1 MRLPFIV
8 IVVTY
13 AIAITGLLIIPGVD
27 DQGNLYHLT
36 IFEAF
41 YFISYTAT
49 TIGFGE
55 LPYAFTHGQQIWVSM
70 SIYVTVLGWFYG
82 IGTLITLLQDRVFL
96 SEIALSRFKRSVK
109 NIKEDFVIILGYSE
123 TTSIIIKRLLNS
135 NMRVVVIEQDPQKAD
150 YLHLEG
156 FVPHVPV
163 LIKDVHNTTSLEF
176 AGVKSYH
183 CKGII
188 SLLDSHILN
197 LRVTLAS
204 KILNP
209 YVRVAVKSAT
219 DNQSGN
225 LYDAGADIVEN
236 PFSLISSQIH
246 MALTAP
252 SLFKLKNWLYKIGTL
267 DSKTFIIPNNK
278 IIICGYGRFG
288 KKLYKMFV
296 SNHIYPTIIEENEER
311 IQQAHEDNIQNFIC
325 GNAEDKSC
333 LLEANIE
340 DTNLIIIGT
349 NNDTTNLSI
358 VSTVKKLN
366 KKTLIIARENELLD
380 FSIFSYAKIDHIF
393 LPDRILIHKT
403 TNAIINPLSDIM
415 IQLISK
421 KDELWGQQ
429 LLSSLMKNID
439 SNPII
444 FELTLSQYETIE
456 VYKYLSNN
464 ENTLTLDTLS
474 SSRRDRNKRNN
485 LFPLLLVREKENL
498 LLPSADIQLKI
509 NDKILFACDKN
520 AKEDF
525 DYITNNIYE
534 FHYIITGEEKNYFT
548 KFINFNIKGTK

>member
-1 MRLPFIV
+1 MRLPFTV
-8 IVVTY
+8 IVLTY
-13 AIAITGLLIIPGVD
+13 AIAMTGLFIIPGVD
-27 DQGNLYHLT
+27 DQGNPYNLT
-36 IFEAF
+36 IFESF
-41 YFISYTAT
+41 YFITYTAT

-55 LPYAFTHGQQIWVSM
+55 LPYTFTHAQKIWVSM

-82 IGTLITLLQDRVFL
+82 IGALVSLLQDKVFL
-96 SEIALSRFKRSVK
+96 SEIALSRFKRAVK
-109 NIKEDFVIILGYSE
+109 NIKEDFVIILGYNE

-163 LIKDVHNTTSLEF
+163 LVKDVHNTTSLEF
-176 AGVKSYH
+176 AGIRSLH
-183 CKGII
+183 CKGIV

-209 YVRVAVKSAT
+209 YIRVAVKSST

-236 PFSLISSQIH
+236 PFAIITSQIQ
-246 MALTAP
+246 MALMAP

-267 DSKTFIIPNNK
+267 DAKTFSIPNDK

-288 KKLYKMFV
+288 KTLYEMFV
-296 SNHIYPTIIEENEER
+296 SYDIHPTIIDENEQR
-311 IQQAHEDNIQNFIC
+311 IAEAHENQVQNVIM

-333 LLEANIE
+333 LEEANIK

-349 NNDTTNLSI
+349 DNDTTNLSI
-358 VSTVKKLN
+358 VSTVKKMN
-366 KKTLIIARENELLD
+366 SDTIIITRENELLD
-380 FSIFSYAKIDHIF
+380 FSIFSHAKIDHIF

-403 TNAIINPLSDIM
+403 TNAIINPLSDTM
-415 IQLISK
+415 IRLISK
-421 KDELWGQQ
+421 ENELWGQQ
-429 LLSSLMKNID
+429 LLAHLMKNID
-439 SNPII
+439 ANPII
-444 FELTLSQYETIE
+444 FEITLSSSETVE

-464 ENTLTLDTLS
+464 QNSLTIDTLRL
-474 SSRRDRNKRNN
+474 SRRDRNTKNN
-485 LFPLLLVREKENL
+485 LFPLLLVRDKENTI
-498 LLPSADIQLKI
+498 LPDINVQLQI
-509 NDKILFACDKN
+509 NDKLLFACDKN

-525 DYITNNIYE
+525 EYVTNNVYE

-548 KFINFNIKGTK
+548 KFLN